1 MTNNRLVL
9 ALLVPQV
16 AMVSAIAAVN
26 PVNADKP
33 TTDDYISDS
42 VMQKLA
48 ADTVVK
54 GGDLKVDVKDGN
66 VTLTGKVHEA
76 RQKDKAE
83 KLAKKVHGVKS
94 VVNKITVEKP

>member
-1 MTNNRLVL
+1 MTNNRLFL

-16 AMVSAIAAVN
+16 AIVANVAA
-26 PVNADKP
+26 ADKP

-54 GGDLKVDVKDGN
+54 GGDLKVEVKDGN
-66 VTLTGKVHEA
+66 VTLSGKVHEQ
-76 RQKDKAE
+76 RQKDRAGNI
-83 KLAKKVHGVKS
+83 AKKIHGVKS
-94 VVNKITVEKP
+94 VVNNIKIEKL